1 MTCPMYGS
9 QNMAARLQLSNGS
22 CVTITASVILRPP
35 PPSFPG
41 GSDGKEASCSVG
53 DLGSIS
59 GQEDPQEKRMATHSS
74 IPAWTSPWAEEPG
87 MPQSAGTQR
96 ARYD

>member
-9 QNMAARLQLSNGS
+9 QNMVAWLQLSNGS

-41 GSDGKEASCSVG
+41 GSDGKEASCNVG
-53 DLGSIS
+53 DLVQCL
-59 GQEDPQEKRMATHSS
+59 GQEDPLEKGMATHSS
-74 IPAWTSPWAEEPG
+74 IPAWTSPWTEEPG

-96 ARYD
+96 ARQD